1 MRAYLLIVPYK
12 LQRVSDFK
20 VNFSFHDHKF
30 TRVKRYST
38 TTLDGI
44 KLMYIPV
51 CILSKCH
58 LNS

>member
-1 MRAYLLIVPYK
+1 MRAYLSIVPYK
-12 LQRVSDFK
+12 LQRVFDFK
-20 VNFSFHDHKF
+20 VNFLFHDHKF

-44 KLMYIPV
+44 KLMYISV
-51 CILSKCH
+51 SMLSKSH